1 LLEHF
6 HPERIRVAET
16 ACNAGFPGAAAIVA
30 MNDDTNKLFTIAPVD
45 ERISRRSVWIIAA
58 DGRRRLNETVT
69 WPKML
74 VIQDGVL

>member
-6 HPERIRVAET
+6 HPERVWVAET
-16 ACNAGFPGAAAIVA
+16 ARNAGFPGAAAIVA
-30 MNDDTNKLFTIAPVD
+30 VNDDTNKLFTIASMDKRV
-45 ERISRRSVWIIAA
+45 SRSSVWIIAA

-74 VIQDGVL
+74 VVQD